1 MDICYSQGE
10 RMNRAR
16 GQAISHSRP
25 SGCVRMWY
33 DSALDDPNAALQA
46 SLLYGRSP
54 VWILLCTFSEL
65 DCVNA
70 FRHTR
75 HLNGRS
81 PVCTRM

>member
-1 MDICYSQGE
+1 
-10 RMNRAR
+10 
-16 GQAISHSRP
+16 
-25 SGCVRMWY
+25 MWY

-46 SLLYGRSP
+46 SHLYGRSP